1 MTGNNDGGMDDH
13 HAHILQLHDV
23 CVAPTQRRVLMTSAF
38 SQLDCLKLNHV
49 VHLYIFMFFY

>member
-1 MTGNNDGGMDDH
+1 MITMH
-13 HAHILQLHDV
+13 TLQLHDL

-38 SQLDCLKLNHV
+38 SQLDCLKLNHG